1 MSELRL
7 KGEFFS
13 KKILGNKKGKG
24 QNSKEVCWQQGT
36 SRSTYN
42 IKKKSGSGT
51 ESVM

>member
-1 MSELRL
+1 MMSELRL

-24 QNSKEVCWQQGT
+24 QNSKEVRWQQET

-42 IKKKSGSGT
+42 IKEIVEVGQSR
-51 ESVM
+51 